1 MENKKKYL
9 NEIITVIEDLACYNN
24 PGPTATKAAARIDLE
39 YVLIP
44 KTDMPTVEISPSG
57 TGRLPHITEA
67 ASKGDTKVM
76 RELAYEYLAMADFV
90 DAKKAKDEDLKLKTA
105 RWNAYKVLYPYQNM
119 WTFGTFNYEELD
131 SVPKRAIDEI
141 VKLRTQLDK

>member
-1 MENKKKYL
+1 MANRKADL
-9 NEIITVIEDLACYNN
+9 DEITSVIEELGCTNN
-24 PGPTATKAAARIDLE
+24 PGPTAVESAKIIDRSFL
-39 YVLIP
+39 VIP
-44 KTDMPTVEISPSG
+44 KNQLPKVEISPSG
-57 TGRLPHITEA
+57 NGRLPHITEA

-119 WTFGTFNYEELD
+119 WTLGTFNYDDLD
-131 SVPKRAIDEI
+131 ALPKRAINEI
-141 VKLRTQLDK
+141 VNLRSQLDK